1 MERSCATLRLC
12 WGARSDGALQ
22 SYPNNNNN
30 NKNNHNHKASLIIMI
45 MIMAMVIWVPIH
57 SSRHDVDVPRGAFN
71 SPTLLIPNE
80 IHRSASWDLNIYH
93 SLCIK
98 LQWNCTLFI
107 RKNIIEWTTQRIDLS
122 INGEFELVWNEYSI
136 NTTDLIVKRVWFMP
150 LYFISWWSNDTLWD
164 RECVSE
170 CPCVWSTSNELVQ
183 CWSAIESKLETMKFI
198 HCTCMRVH
206 GSMQAFYGL
215 QW

>member
-1 MERSCATLRLC
+1 MGTDSFFSAWRGCSTGRIQFADIAHPEWNSQKCIVRSEYISFSLHQTAVKLHVIYQEKYNRM
-12 WGARSDGALQ
+12 
-22 SYPNNNNN
+22 NNTA
-30 NKNNHNHKASLIIMI
+30 H
-45 MIMAMVIWVPIH
+45 
-57 SSRHDVDVPRGAFN
+57 RFVD
-71 SPTLLIPNE
+71 
-80 IHRSASWDLNIYH
+80 
-93 SLCIK
+93 
-98 LQWNCTLFI
+98 Q
-107 RKNIIEWTTQRIDLS
+107 
-122 INGEFELVWNEYSI
+122 FELVWNEYSI
-136 NTTDLIVKRVWFMP
+136 NTTDLIVKRVP

-215 QW
+215 QL